1 MKSHLIIIAIILL
14 VSCNSDKR
22 TADLKLDTMQCL
34 MCSINVEEAIVDL
47 EGVKKIEVDLKSK
60 SGKVTYK
67 ASLID
72 LNTIEKAIVSIGYDV
87 NGKVADPYA
96 YEKLEIC
103 CKKPK
108 DVDLD

>member
-1 MKSHLIIIAIILL
+1 MRLFLII
-14 VSCNSDKR
+14 VSTSFLISCSSEK
-22 TADLKLDTMQCL
+22 TISELKLDTMQCL
-34 MCSINVEEAIVDL
+34 MCSINVEEAIADL
-47 EGVKKIEVDLKSK
+47 DGVKKIEVDLKSK

-72 LNTIEKAIVSIGYDV
+72 LKTIEEAIVSIGYDV
-87 NGKVADPYA
+87 NDKVADPDA